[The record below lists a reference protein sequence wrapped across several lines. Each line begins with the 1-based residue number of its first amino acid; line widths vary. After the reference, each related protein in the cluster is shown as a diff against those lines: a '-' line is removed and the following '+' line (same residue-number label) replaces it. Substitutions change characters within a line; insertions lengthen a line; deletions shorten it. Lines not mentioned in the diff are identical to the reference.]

1 MEPRGRQRINLSISE
16 RTKERLE
23 NLVEVT
29 DAASSAEVVKQAILT
44 YEALA
49 KRLMNGERFFVET
62 RSGKLAPLDLLID
75 VPMEQGALET
85 V

>member
-23 NLVEVT
+23 SLVEVT
-29 DAASSAEVVKQAILT
+29 DAASSAEVVKQSILT

-49 KRLMNGERFFVET
+49 KRLMNGDRFFVET
-62 RSGKLAPLDLLID
+62 RTGKLTPLDLLID
-75 VPMEQGALET
+75 VPTKQDSQGA